1 MPEKTFSMDAISC
14 KKAIRCTTPSCL
26 CECFLPSKGCLR
38 TCESCKHGWVAHA
51 LDKLGYRHVF
61 NVGLQVEIVQPNIV
75 FDIASLMLYGAQ
87 ATPIRL
93 KILLDRLFSVLQ
105 HEEVLQV
112 LHGFGWTY
120 EDYARGYI
128 LQETSGRVLDK
139 WICATREEEFIIMQQ
154 FLRFGETKSIAQEI
168 ILQDT
173 KERQDNY
180 IKQTTRNESE
190 IKKFI
195 ERSNLSMQNLIRPFD
210 VRNLF
215 GARLPF
221 IGPAGSRLL
230 SPPLPGFSTPSSS
243 PRDLRPPLISVTSTS
258 PIATSPLGRL
268 QTMQPFDY
276 RRESASPASVSPG
289 EKQQSRSPKSDS
301 PQNLSITSAQSTPPH
316 TPYTPHKMSDIESPL
331 THHLPIMPPSVS
343 MGGPA
348 MVLPMLQRHHNG
360 DEGVINFS
368 LKEDQDSL
376 YSDRKNKHLRKSS
389 NPIKRNWIPDPS
401 FGTSM
406 IGPNGKKRVLC
417 SACNKTFCDKGALK
431 IHYSAVHLKEMHKCS
446 VEGCTMMFSSR
457 RSRNRHSANPNPKLH
472 MPQKRPKIPDGARLI
487 DDGSSQSQKRQLS
500 TPPSMMIS
508 PSGVSGSPVS
518 LAESPN
524 QRPFYVDPNIQMPV
538 FPTAAKRLKLDS
550 DDEGPKD
557 LSLPLLKSGQ
567 NSRETSPGNA
577 SLSLVPEHMLE
588 EYQNAMKESLEDVKE
603 AEMNDMVS
611 NNLAGPARSQSRR
624 KNIPI
629 RCAQPSDSYVE
640 SADQKDQQ
648 GTLDENKHN
657 ENDSKEIDH
666 IKENRVPNDN
676 EKEQGEHYNE
686 DDIDSNSSD
695 VEDASMDKSENKLI
709 IDDNSDDDD
718 DEDDDEDI
726 NGKDTGEVLDFA
738 MHMPEGMDSEQFL
751 NASGQDSNTSMGSN
765 DSVDMSKSN
774 GEIMSEGEIPID
786 KENPKQCVSCGKTFL
801 NIFGLKIHY
810 KNVHLKLMHTCTVD
824 GCSASFPSKRSRDR
838 HSSNL
843 NLHRKLLST
852 TEEQMSTEDADDNQN
867 FRADIIQKLYENQNC
882 NQKELKNQSLTN
894 GENNHNDYDMK
905 KNDVEVKVSEEE
917 NGIDDDDERTN
928 NESHADSE
936 QATCNICDT
945 DFADEET
952 LQKHI
957 DLKHA
962 SDNVSAAAKSLD
974 KVSPTTRKSR
984 RQMGHDGFH
993 KALGS
998 SDKALIV

>member
-1 MPEKTFSMDAISC
+1 MPEKTVSMDAISC

-112 LHGFGWTY
+112 LHGFGWSY

-210 VRNLF
+210 VRHLF

-221 IGPAGSRLL
+221 IGPAGNRLL

-276 RRESASPASVSPG
+276 RRESASPASISPSD
-289 EKQQSRSPKSDS
+289 KQQSRSPKSDS
-301 PQNLSITSAQSTPPH
+301 PQNLSVTSAQSTPPH
-316 TPYTPHKMSDIESPL
+316 TPYTPQKVSDIESPL
-331 THHLPIMPPSVS
+331 SHIPIMPPSVS
-343 MGGPA
+343 MGGPS
-348 MVLPMLQRHHNG
+348 MVLPTLQRHHNS

-376 YSDRKNKHLRKSS
+376 YIDRKNKHLRKSS

-472 MPQKRPKIPDGARLI
+472 MPQKRPKIPDGARLV
-487 DDGSSQSQKRQLS
+487 DDGSSPSQKRQLS
-500 TPPSMMIS
+500 TPPSMVIS
-508 PSGVSGSPVS
+508 PSMVSGSPVN

-524 QRPFYVDPNIQMPV
+524 QRPFYADPNIQMPV

-567 NSRETSPGNA
+567 NSRETSPGNV

-588 EYQNAMKESLEDVKE
+588 EYQHAMKESLDDIKE
-603 AEMNDMVS
+603 MEPSDALSS
-611 NNLAGPARSQSRR
+611 NSLGPARSQSRR

-629 RCAQPSDSYVE
+629 RCAQPTDSYGEAGDQNEKSGILDKNECDE
-640 SADQKDQQ
+640 SND
-648 GTLDENKHN
+648 
-657 ENDSKEIDH
+657 DSKEIDH
-666 IKENRVPNDN
+666 NEDRRVPNDQ
-676 EKEQGEHYNE
+676 EVEQG
-686 DDIDSNSSD
+686 DVDIDCSNSD
-695 VEDASMDKSENKLI
+695 VEETSIDKSDNKLI
-709 IDDNSDDDD
+709 IDDNSDEDDD

-738 MHMPEGMDSEQFL
+738 MHMPEGMDSEQFM

-765 DSVDMSKSN
+765 DSVDMTKSN
-774 GEIMSEGEIPID
+774 GEVMSEGEIPID
-786 KENPKQCVSCGKTFL
+786 KDNPKQCVACGKTFL

-852 TEEQMSTEDADDNQN
+852 TEEQISAEDADDNQN

-882 NQKELKNQSLTN
+882 NQSESKKNSIIN
-894 GENNHNDYDMK
+894 GENNHNNSIEK
-905 KNDVEVKVSEEE
+905 KEYVEDVCEEGENGMDVE
-917 NGIDDDDERTN
+917 NERTN
-928 NESHADSE
+928 NDSCDDS
-936 QATCNICDT
+936 QKGICNTCDA
-945 DFADEET
+945 DFADEES

-957 DLKHA
+957 DSKHA
-962 SDNVSAAAKSLD
+962 SENIPSGAKSLE
-974 KVSPTTRKSR
+974 KVSPTRKSR

-993 KALGS
+993 KTLS
-998 SDKALIV
+998 SNEKALAV

>member
-1 MPEKTFSMDAISC
+1 MKPLE
-14 KKAIRCTTPSCL
+14 AIRCTTPSCP
-26 CECFLPSKGCLR
+26 CECFLPAKTCLR

-128 LQETSGRVLDK
+128 LQESSGRVLDK

-210 VRNLF
+210 VRHLF

-221 IGPAGSRLL
+221 IAPAGNRLL
-230 SPPLPGFSTPSSS
+230 SPPLPGFSAPSSSS

-301 PQNLSITSAQSTPPH
+301 PQNLSLTSISAQSTPPH
-316 TPYTPHKMSDIESPL
+316 TPYTPQKMSDIESPL
-331 THHLPIMPPSVS
+331 PHLPIMPPSVTIGS
-343 MGGPA
+343 P
-348 MVLPMLQRHHNG
+348 MVLPTLQRHHNS

-368 LKEDQDSL
+368 LKEDQDNSL
-376 YSDRKNKHLRKSS
+376 YIDRKNKHLRKSS
-389 NPIKRNWIPDPS
+389 NPIKRNWIPDPN

-417 SACNKTFCDKGALK
+417 TACNKTFCDKGALK

-487 DDGSSQSQKRQLS
+487 DDGTSQAQKRQLS
-500 TPPSMMIS
+500 TPPSMVIS
-508 PSGVSGSPVS
+508 SSVMSGSPVS
-518 LAESPN
+518 LSESPN
-524 QRPFYVDPNIQMPV
+524 QRPFYADPNIQMPV

-557 LSLPLLKSGQ
+557 LSLPLIKSGQ

-588 EYQNAMKESLEDVKE
+588 EYQSAMTESLDGIKE
-603 AEMNDMVS
+603 AETYDTVS
-611 NNLAGPARSQSRR
+611 SNSSGPPRSQSRR

-629 RCAQPSDSYVE
+629 RCAQPSDSYGE
-640 SADQKDQQ
+640 PLDQNDQQ
-648 GTLDENKHN
+648 GTLDETKKDQ
-657 ENDSKEIDH
+657 NDSKKFDQDE
-666 IKENRVPNDN
+666 ENRMGSDT
-676 EKEQGEHYNE
+676 EREQEESYQEN
-686 DDIDSNSSD
+686 DIDSNGSD
-695 VEDASMDKSENKLI
+695 LEDTSMDKSETKLV
-709 IDDNSDDDD
+709 IDDNSD
-718 DEDDDEDI
+718 DEDDDEDDEM
-726 NGKDTGEVLDFA
+726 NGKDTGEVLDFS

-751 NASGQDSNTSMGSN
+751 NVSEQESNASAGSN
-765 DSVDMSKSN
+765 DSTDMSKSN
-774 GEIMSEGEIPID
+774 GEVTNEGEIPID
-786 KENPKQCVSCGKTFL
+786 KDNPKRCVSCGKTFL

-810 KNVHLKLMHTCTVD
+810 KNVHLKLMHMCTVD

-838 HSSNL
+838 HSANL

-852 TEEQMSTEDADDNQN
+852 TTTEEQMSAEDADDNQN
-867 FRADIIQKLYENQNC
+867 FRADIIQKLYENQS
-882 NQKELKNQSLTN
+882 QKDVHSEKLTN
-894 GENNHNDYDMK
+894 GEQ
-905 KNDVEVKVSEEE
+905 KNGEVKKEKLDGKESEEE
-917 NGIDDDDERTN
+917 NGLDEMENKTKTSQVCAD
-928 NESHADSE
+928 NESKEQFTCSVCDIDMSNAD
-936 QATCNICDT
+936 D
-945 DFADEET
+945 
-952 LQKHI
+952 LQQHM
-957 DLKHA
+957 DLKHQH
-962 SDNVSAAAKSLD
+962 DMSAGGKSLE
-974 KVSPTTRKSR
+974 KVSPSTRKSR
-984 RQMGHDGFH
+984 RQLGHDSFH

-998 SDKALIV
+998 NEKALAV

>member
-1 MPEKTFSMDAISC
+1 
-14 KKAIRCTTPSCL
+14 
-26 CECFLPSKGCLR
+26 
-38 TCESCKHGWVAHA
+38 
-51 LDKLGYRHVF
+51 
-61 NVGLQVEIVQPNIV
+61 
-75 FDIASLMLYGAQ
+75 
-87 ATPIRL
+87 
-93 KILLDRLFSVLQ
+93 
-105 HEEVLQV
+105 
-112 LHGFGWTY
+112 
-120 EDYARGYI
+120 
-128 LQETSGRVLDK
+128 
-139 WICATREEEFIIMQQ
+139 MQQ

-210 VRNLF
+210 VRHLF

-221 IGPAGSRLL
+221 IAPAGNRLL
-230 SPPLPGFSTPSSS
+230 SPTLPGFSTPSSTS

-276 RRESASPASVSPG
+276 RRESASPVSVSPG

-301 PQNLSITSAQSTPPH
+301 PQNLSITSASAQSTPPH
-316 TPYTPHKMSDIESPL
+316 TPYTPQKMSDLESPL
-331 THHLPIMPPSVS
+331 SHLPVMPPSVTIGS
-343 MGGPA
+343 PA
-348 MVLPMLQRHHNG
+348 MVLPTLQRHHNS

-368 LKEDQDSL
+368 LKEDQENSL
-376 YSDRKNKHLRKSS
+376 YIDRKNKHLRKSS
-389 NPIKRNWIPDPS
+389 NPIKRNWIPDPN

-417 SACNKTFCDKGALK
+417 TACNKTFCDKGALK

-472 MPQKRPKIPDGARLI
+472 MPQKRPKIPDGARLV
-487 DDGSSQSQKRQLS
+487 DDGTSQQQKRQLS
-500 TPPSMMIS
+500 TPPSMVIS
-508 PSGVSGSPVS
+508 PSVVSGSPVS
-518 LAESPN
+518 LADSPS
-524 QRPFYVDPNIQMPV
+524 QRPFYSDPNIQMPV

-567 NSRETSPGNA
+567 SSRETSPGNA

-588 EYQNAMKESLEDVKE
+588 EYQNAMKESLDDVKE
-603 AEMNDMVS
+603 VEAYDTVS
-611 NNLAGPARSQSRR
+611 SNSSGHTRSQSRR

-629 RCAQPSDSYVE
+629 RCAQPSDAYGE
-640 SADQKDQQ
+640 SADQNDQQ
-648 GTLDENKHN
+648 GTLDDDKNDQ
-657 ENDSKEIDH
+657 NDSKKFDQMEED
-666 IKENRVPNDN
+666 RVGSDN
-676 EKEQGEHYNE
+676 EREHEESYQEN
-686 DDIDSNSSD
+686 DIDSNCSD
-695 VEDASMDKSENKLI
+695 LEDTSMDKSENKLV
-709 IDDNSDDDD
+709 IDDNSDDE
-718 DEDDDEDI
+718 EDDDEM
-726 NGKDTGEVLDFA
+726 NGKDTGEVLDFS

-751 NASGQDSNTSMGSN
+751 NVSGQESNASVGSN
-765 DSVDMSKSN
+765 DSTDMSKSN
-774 GEIMSEGEIPID
+774 GEMMGEGEIPID
-786 KENPKQCVSCGKTFL
+786 KENPKRCVSCGKSFL

-852 TEEQMSTEDADDNQN
+852 TEEQMSAEDADDNQN
-867 FRADIIQKLYENQNC
+867 FRADIIQKLYENQT
-882 NQKELKNQSLTN
+882 QKDTNHENLVN
-894 GENNHNDYDMK
+894 GEK
-905 KNDVEVKVSEEE
+905 KNGEVDRDKVNGKDSEGENEE
-917 NGIDDDDERTN
+917 NGVDSSEDRTKSSELCASDEQLIC
-928 NESHADSE
+928 SL
-936 QATCNICDT
+936 CDT
-945 DFADEET
+945 AVLNAEALQQHMDTKHPSET
-952 LQKHI
+952 PSGGKNLE
-957 DLKHA
+957 
-962 SDNVSAAAKSLD
+962 
-974 KVSPTTRKSR
+974 KVTSSTRKSR

-998 SDKALIV
+998 NDKALAV